1 MLINFFGVERRV
13 LLEDRCS
20 LMSLEGGGVSYL
32 RLGAHY
38 ILSLGA
44 H

>member
-20 LMSLEGGGVSYL
+20 LTLWREGGGSY
-32 RLGAHY
+32 
-38 ILSLGA
+38 LSLGA